1 LPQTSPHSISCTPDT
16 PFMTTKPL
24 MLVDGSFYI
33 YRSYFALPPLTTR
46 SGQPTGAVKGAL
58 NALQKLL
65 KQYQPT
71 HCAVIFDT
79 GGPTFRHE
87 MSADYKAHRP
97 PTPDDLKSQ
106 FEPLQNLVR
115 AMGIP
120 VVMLEGVEG
129 DDLLGTL
136 AVMAAGHGHDVL
148 ISTGDKDMAQ
158 LVNDRITIINPFSEK
173 TPIQDAAGVLEKF
186 GVRPDQIIDYLAL
199 VGDASDG
206 IAGVQGVGP
215 KTAAKWLQT
224 YDNLDNLIANA
235 DKLTG
240 KVGETF
246 RNSQETLALARKLAT
261 IHSNLHL
268 QMGMDDLRRRD
279 SDREALTELY
289 KTLEFSGLLASL
301 DTTALPTVEED
312 EAPSEPP
319 LATRYHTVFTHSAF
333 DALLK
338 RLHEARAFAFDTE
351 TTSLN
356 YREARIVGFSVSLEA
371 GEAYYV
377 PLAHDYLGVPEQL
390 DRDTALAALKPIL
403 ENEHIGKIGQHLKY
417 DTHVLANH
425 GITLRG
431 IVFDTMLA
439 SYVLDATATR
449 HNMDDLARHYLNY
462 QTTTFEEIA
471 GKGVK
476 QLSFNA
482 VEIETASA
490 YACEDADITLRL
502 KEHFQPLLLA
512 QPKLNHLFHDLEMP
526 VAPILQQMEAKGAL
540 LDFDQ
545 LQKLSVAMAKR
556 LAELE
561 TEGHD
566 IAGTP
571 FNLAS
576 PKQLGEILYDKL
588 MLPGGKKTASGQYAT
603 GEDVLEQIDHPLAKL
618 VLEHRGLSKLKGTY
632 TDKLPQLADPVTRRI
647 HTSYHQAVAATG
659 RLSSSDPNLQNIP
672 VRTAEGRMIRQ
683 AFVAPPGYKLVAADY
698 SQIELRLMAHLS
710 GDARL
715 LDAFALGEDVHKAT
729 AAEVMGV
736 PLAEVTHEMRR
747 AAKAINFGLLYGMSA
762 FGLSKQLGSS
772 MPQAKAYID
781 LYFARYPGVR
791 RYMDETR
798 ELAKRQGFV
807 ETLFGRK
814 LPVREI
820 NSKNAAMRAG
830 AERAAIN
837 APLQGSAA
845 DIIKRAMIAVD
856 AQLKLQQFDATLL
869 MQVHDELVLEVREDQ
884 VESVSAMLKVAMSGV
899 ASLAVPLL
907 VEVGVGSNWDEA
919 H

>member
-1 LPQTSPHSISCTPDT
+1 
-16 PFMTTKPL
+16 
-24 MLVDGSFYI
+24 
-33 YRSYFALPPLTTR
+33 
-46 SGQPTGAVKGAL
+46 
-58 NALQKLL
+58 
-65 KQYQPT
+65 
-71 HCAVIFDT
+71 
-79 GGPTFRHE
+79 
-87 MSADYKAHRP
+87 
-97 PTPDDLKSQ
+97 
-106 FEPLQNLVR
+106 
-115 AMGIP
+115 
-120 VVMLEGVEG
+120 
-129 DDLLGTL
+129 
-136 AVMAAGHGHDVL
+136 
-148 ISTGDKDMAQ
+148 
-158 LVNDRITIINPFSEK
+158 
-173 TPIQDAAGVLEKF
+173 
-186 GVRPDQIIDYLAL
+186 
-199 VGDASDG
+199 
-206 IAGVQGVGP
+206 
-215 KTAAKWLQT
+215 
-224 YDNLDNLIANA
+224 
-235 DKLTG
+235 
-240 KVGETF
+240 
-246 RNSQETLALARKLAT
+246 
-261 IHSNLHL
+261 
-268 QMGMDDLRRRD
+268 
-279 SDREALTELY
+279 
-289 KTLEFSGLLASL
+289 
-301 DTTALPTVEED
+301 
-312 EAPSEPP
+312 
-319 LATRYHTVFTHSAF
+319 
-333 DALLK
+333 
-338 RLHEARAFAFDTE
+338 
-351 TTSLN
+351 
-356 YREARIVGFSVSLEA
+356 
-371 GEAYYV
+371 
-377 PLAHDYLGVPEQL
+377 
-390 DRDTALAALKPIL
+390 
-403 ENEHIGKIGQHLKY
+403 
-417 DTHVLANH
+417 
-425 GITLRG
+425 
-431 IVFDTMLA
+431 
-439 SYVLDATATR
+439 
-449 HNMDDLARHYLNY
+449 
-462 QTTTFEEIA
+462 
-471 GKGVK
+471 
-476 QLSFNA
+476 
-482 VEIETASA
+482 
-490 YACEDADITLRL
+490 
-502 KEHFQPLLLA
+502 
-512 QPKLNHLFHDLEMP
+512 
-526 VAPILQQMEAKGAL
+526 
-540 LDFDQ
+540 
-545 LQKLSVAMAKR
+545 
-556 LAELE
+556 
-561 TEGHD
+561 
-566 IAGTP
+566 
-571 FNLAS
+571 
-576 PKQLGEILYDKL
+576 
-588 MLPGGKKTASGQYAT
+588 
-603 GEDVLEQIDHPLAKL
+603 